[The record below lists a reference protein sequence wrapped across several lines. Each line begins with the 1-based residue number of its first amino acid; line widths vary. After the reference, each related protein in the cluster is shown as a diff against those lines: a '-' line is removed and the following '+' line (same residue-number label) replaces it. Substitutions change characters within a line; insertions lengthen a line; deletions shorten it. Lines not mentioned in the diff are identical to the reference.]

1 MNQEPDVV
9 VYVDESGSDILS
21 NKDPNDRYYV
31 SVGIIVSADAVSAI
45 NEQLEEISKRF
56 NRGAEFKSS
65 KIGNDKQRR
74 LDLLNEL
81 QKVEFGYIAL
91 AVDKHKLDKDSG
103 YKYRNSYY
111 KNLNKHL
118 YQRIARATEGHVK
131 FVIDEHG
138 SKEFENSA
146 LLYFARHCD
155 MFHDVNF
162 TYVDDKSE
170 RLVQLADIISGTIRK
185 FLIEGFSKDNN
196 VIRDALRAKEIS
208 LCILPTTYSDITT
221 IQLPPSPDS
230 EIDGKIEKV
239 MLEKVS
245 RFIEERIGSENEND
259 QMQVQVLQ
267 RLIEAH
273 RLESGPIH
281 AYEFVDQLNRFALK
295 PIGKEVLL
303 SSVIGEIR
311 REGIIIA
318 GTKQGYKLATSEA
331 DIRDYLKHDQMI
343 IMPMLGKLAAAY
355 EVVNASVG
363 RDILGDAQ
371 YADLKD
377 QVRAYSEHRLVVQAS
392 NCEIDDENV
401 FVNGGSS

>member
-1 MNQEPDVV
+1 MNQEPGIV

-31 SVGIIVSADAVSAI
+31 SVGIIVPADAVSGI
-45 NEQLEEISKRF
+45 NAQLEEISRRF
-56 NRGAEFKSS
+56 NNGAEFKSA
-65 KIGNDKQRR
+65 KIGNDKHRR
-74 LDLLNEL
+74 LNLLNEL
-81 QKVEFGYIAL
+81 QKVEFGYIGL
-91 AVDKHKLDKDSG
+91 AVDKHKLDKESG

-118 YQRIARATEGHVK
+118 YQRIASATEGHVK

-138 SKEFENSA
+138 TREFETSA
-146 LLYFARHCD
+146 LQYFARHCD
-155 MFHDVNF
+155 MFHNVNF
-162 TYVDDKSE
+162 TYVNDKSE

-185 FLIEGFSKDNN
+185 FLIEGFTEGNKD
-196 VIRDALRAKEIS
+196 IRSALRAKEIS
-208 LCILPTTYSDITT
+208 LCVLPTNYSDVSTM
-221 IQLPPSPDS
+221 QLPPSQDQ
-230 EIDGKIEKV
+230 ETDGKIAKV
-239 MLEKVS
+239 MLEKAS
-245 RFIEERIGSENEND
+245 RFIEERIGSEDEND
-259 QMQVQVLQ
+259 QMQVHVLQ

-273 RLESGPIH
+273 RLETGPIH
-281 AYEFVDQLNRFALK
+281 ACEFVEQLNRFALK

-303 SSVIGEIR
+303 SKVIGEIR
-311 REGIIIA
+311 RGGIIIA

-371 YADLKD
+371 YADLRN
-377 QVRAYSEHRLVVQAS
+377 QVQAYTEHRLVNRVEEH
-392 NCEIDDENV
+392 EIDDESV
-401 FVNGGSS
+401 LPDEG